1 MSQDKIRRRIAWE
14 AARLMYFREET
25 EYYRAK
31 TKAAR
36 RIARGDMRATDL
48 PTNREIREQIE
59 AVARAFEGE
68 RRAVRLGE
76 MRLEALRM
84 MRVLKDYHPYL
95 VGSVLTGHIRRGSDI
110 DIHVFSNSVE
120 AIRSTLEET
129 GLPHDIVKKRVVKH
143 GEEKTYVHLHVTGQF
158 EFELTVYPPEMVNK
172 PPLSAITGRPME
184 RASIA
189 DLEKIIAKEHPN
201 LSCHTVHDE
210 EPAVM
215 DRFQVYE
222 SLLLP
227 LERVCDN
234 RKYHPEPDV
243 LTHSLQVFD
252 LARAESPYDE
262 EFLLAALLH
271 DVGKGIDPKD
281 HVTAALEALDG
292 FITERTAWLI
302 AHHMEAQQ
310 ILDGTVGQRMRRRLE
325 SSEDYESLILLAKC
339 DRAGRRPRVAVPDLD
354 EVIDYLRNL
363 ERDYG

>member
-1 MSQDKIRRRIAWE
+1 MSQDKLRRRIAWE

-25 EYYRAK
+25 EYFRAK

-36 RIARGDMRATDL
+36 RICRGEMRPGDL

-68 RRAVRLGE
+68 RRTLRLGE

-84 MRVLKDYHPYL
+84 MRILQEYQPRL
-95 VGSVLTGHIRRGSDI
+95 VGSTLTGHIRRGSDI

-120 AIRSTLEET
+120 AIRSTLEEA
-129 GLPHDIVKKRVVKH
+129 GLPHEVIRKRVVKH
-143 GEEKTYVHLHVTGQF
+143 GEERTFVHFHVMGQF
-158 EFELTVYPPEMVNK
+158 EFELTVYPPDMVNR
-172 PPLSAITGRPME
+172 PPISSITGKPME
-184 RASIA
+184 RATIKE
-189 DLEKIIAKEHPN
+189 LEQLISREHPN
-201 LSCHTVHDE
+201 LAHDTVHQE
-210 EPAVM
+210 EVTVV

-227 LERVCDN
+227 LEHIHED
-234 RKYHPEPDV
+234 RKYHPEGDV
-243 LTHSLQVFD
+243 LTHSLQVFN

-281 HVTAALEALDG
+281 HVAAALEALDG
-292 FITERTAWLI
+292 FVTDRTAWLI

-310 ILDGTVGQRMRRRLE
+310 ILDNTIGQRARRRLE
-325 SSEDYESLILLAKC
+325 SSEDYELLLLLAKC
-339 DRAGRRPRVAVPDLD
+339 DRAGRQTNAVVPDLD
-354 EVIDYLRNL
+354 EVMEYLRNL
-363 ERDYG
+363 EREYG